1 MIYKRKNR
9 IREIAKSIDKIINH
23 SDALVIGYNIVSKQ
37 CITEREY
44 LEKALRKQSI
54 CLASCLLELDKTSEE
69 HQIISDVIDT
79 FEAVI
84 QEKQDIYFYSV
95 IDQNVK
101 RRYRTDR
108 KGHIIGILEWAL
120 ERITGNI
127 DVGVI

>member
-1 MIYKRKNR
+1 MIYRRKNR

-44 LEKALRKQSI
+44 LERALRKQSI
-54 CLASCLLELDKTSEE
+54 CLAGCLLELDKTSRE

-95 IDQNVK
+95 IDQNGK
-101 RRYRTDR
+101 RRYKTDR

-120 ERITGNI
+120 ERIIGNI